1 MASAGFGRHDV
12 DMKYLWIIA
21 GWLSLGLGTAGI
33 VLPLLPT
40 TPFLLLAAFCFARGS
55 ARLHHWLTS
64 HPRFGPPIKDW
75 NRYGAIKKRTKIYA
89 LGAMVI
95 VVLLGMIVQLPWY
108 ALALQ
113 SGILLIVGIFIW
125 TRPTPPDA

>member
-1 MASAGFGRHDV
+1 
-12 DMKYLWIIA
+12 MKYLWIIA

-75 NRYGAIKKRTKIYA
+75 NQYGAIKHRTKIYA

-95 VVLLGMIVQLPWY
+95 IVLLGVIMQLPWY
-108 ALALQ
+108 AIALQ
-113 SGILLIVGIFIW
+113 TVILLIVGIFIW
-125 TRPTPPDA
+125 TRPTPPDP